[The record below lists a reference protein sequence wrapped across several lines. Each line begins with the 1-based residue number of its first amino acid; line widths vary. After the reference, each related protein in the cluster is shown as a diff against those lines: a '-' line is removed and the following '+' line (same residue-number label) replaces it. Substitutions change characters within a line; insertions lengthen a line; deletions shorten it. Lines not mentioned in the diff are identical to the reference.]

1 MNRFMLYSLLL
12 LVILAADSFAQS
24 QNMTLQVAGVS
35 RKYILYAPTGLGSN
49 PPLVY
54 VIHGFNMSGQQEV
67 GLTRMNAV
75 ADREKFLVVYP
86 DALPD
91 GSNQQSWDMAGANDY
106 AFILAIIDAVDA
118 KYKIDKN
125 RIYASGF
132 SQGGFFSFQLGCRY
146 ADIFAA
152 IAPVSGLLNGTCSPK
167 RPVPMIFTFGTNEG
181 FDVNGFITSGDTW
194 IKLNGCS
201 TTPTVVKPYPSTNAN
216 SVVTRSTYSSCKE
229 GADVVV
235 QSVAG
240 GTHEWPM
247 NTNTKINN
255 SEEVWAFFKKFSLQ
269 TATPVLSARENGN
282 GRNMVLAYASGRVEL
297 RGGEGKYQVQVLD
310 YRGRRVLSLNDVQG
324 HFDFVR
330 PLSGVYQVVIRQ
342 AHISQRFRLAIP

>member
-1 MNRFMLYSLLL
+1 MKRLLIL
-12 LVILAADSFAQS
+12 TVLFLAALSIDLFAQS
-24 QNMTLQVAGVS
+24 QNMTMQVGGVS
-35 RKYILYAPTGLGSN
+35 RKFILYAPTGLGEK

-67 GLTRMNAV
+67 QLTRMNAV
-75 ADREKFLVVYP
+75 ADKEKFLVVYP
-86 DALPD
+86 DALPNT
-91 GSNQQSWDMAGANDY
+91 SNEQSWDMSGANDY
-106 AFILAIIDAVDA
+106 TFILGIIDQVDA

-125 RIYASGF
+125 RVYASGF

-146 ADIFAA
+146 ADVFAA
-152 IAPVSGLLNGTCSPK
+152 IAPVSGLLNGNCSPK

-194 IKLNGCS
+194 VKLNGCS
-201 TTPTVVKPYPSTNAN
+201 TTPKVEKPYPASNTR

-235 QSVAG
+235 QSVEG

-247 NTNTKINN
+247 NTTTKVNN

-269 TATPVLSARENGN
+269 STTALSPQKTKAQPGQRHSVSVSGWFKWTGGQGQNQVPLVN
-282 GRNMVLAYASGRVEL
+282 IQGRS
-297 RGGEGKYQVQVLD
+297 QVKAI
-310 YRGRRVLSLNDVQG
+310 
-324 HFDFVR
+324 FD
-330 PLSGVYQVVIRQ
+330 
-342 AHISQRFRLAIP
+342 